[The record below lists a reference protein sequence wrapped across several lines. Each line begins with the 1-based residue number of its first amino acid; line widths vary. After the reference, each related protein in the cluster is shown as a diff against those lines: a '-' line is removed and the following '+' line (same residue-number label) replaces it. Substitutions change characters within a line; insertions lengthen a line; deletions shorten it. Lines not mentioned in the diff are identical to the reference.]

1 MSELEGHGL
10 PEASANHS
18 ASLEHGYRRL
28 LATYPGWFRR
38 ENERE
43 ILAVLMACA
52 QDDQTRPS
60 LEAAVDLLRG
70 AVKMR
75 LRPRPGQPRTVYAAV
90 RVMWL
95 GALAE
100 LGALLTIMAT
110 AGAVRAAVARSYPEA
125 VNSASVHIVLDEVS
139 VPVVILLWL
148 VLAWANSKGKDAAR
162 VALAAFFGLISLA
175 MIGSLAQEAATFALA
190 DLIAGAVIWSIALA
204 AMVLIFTPTSNRY
217 FRVREP
223 VLV

>member
-1 MSELEGHGL
+1 VNGSARLER
-10 PEASANHS
+10 
-18 ASLEHGYRRL
+18 GYRRL
-28 LATYPGWFRR
+28 LAAYPIWFRR
-38 ENERE
+38 ENEDE

-60 LEAAVDLLRG
+60 LEAAVDLLKG
-70 AVKMR
+70 AAKMR

-110 AGAVRAAVARSYPEA
+110 AATVRSTVARVYPIA
-125 VNSASVHIVLDEVS
+125 VHGTTVDLVVDEV
-139 VPVVILLWL
+139 VAPIVILLWFW
-148 VLAWANSKGKDAAR
+148 LAWANNRGKDAAR
-162 VALAAFFGLISLA
+162 VTLTAFFGLLTLN
-175 MIGSLAQEAATFALA
+175 MIGSLAQEAATFAPA
-190 DLIAGAVIWSIALA
+190 DLIAGAVVWFIAFA
-204 AMVLIFTPTSNRY
+204 AVVLIFTPTSNRY

>member
-1 MSELEGHGL
+1 MSELEGRGMAG
-10 PEASANHS
+10 ASANDS
-18 ASLEHGYRRL
+18 VSLERGYRRL
-28 LATYPGWFRR
+28 LAAYPRWFRR
-38 ENERE
+38 QNEEE

-60 LEAAVDLLRG
+60 LEAAVDLLKG
-70 AVKMR
+70 AAKMR

-90 RVMWL
+90 RLMWL

-110 AGAVRAAVARSYPEA
+110 AATVREAVARSYPDG
-125 VNSASVHIVLDEVS
+125 VNSADVHIVVDEVA
-139 VPVVILLWL
+139 VPIVILLWL
-148 VLAWANSKGKDAAR
+148 WLAWAHSKGKDPAR
-162 VALAAFFGLISLA
+162 IALVSFFGLMTLD
-175 MIGSLAQEAATFALA
+175 MIGALAQGAATVAPA
-190 DLIAGAVIWSIALA
+190 DLIAGAVVWSIALA
-204 AMVLIFTPTSNRY
+204 AVVLIFTPASNRF

>member
-10 PEASANHS
+10 PEASAKDS
-18 ASLEHGYRRL
+18 ASLERGYRLL
-28 LATYPGWFRR
+28 LATYPRWFRR
-38 ENERE
+38 ENEEE

-52 QDDQTRPS
+52 QDDQTRPRPG
-60 LEAAVDLLRG
+60 AAVDLLKG
-70 AVKMR
+70 AMRMR

-90 RVMWL
+90 RLMWL

-110 AGAVRAAVARSYPEA
+110 AVAVRAAVAQTYPDG
-125 VNSASVHIVLDEVS
+125 VNSANVHIVADEV
-139 VPVVILLWL
+139 VAPIITVLWL
-148 VLAWANSKGKDAAR
+148 WLAWAHSKGKDPAR
-162 VALAAFFGLISLA
+162 IVLVSFLGLMTLD
-175 MIGSLAQEAATFALA
+175 MIGSLAQEAATFAPA
-190 DLIAGAVIWSIALA
+190 DLIAGAVLWAIAFA
-204 AMVLIFTPTSNRY
+204 AVVLIFTPASNRY